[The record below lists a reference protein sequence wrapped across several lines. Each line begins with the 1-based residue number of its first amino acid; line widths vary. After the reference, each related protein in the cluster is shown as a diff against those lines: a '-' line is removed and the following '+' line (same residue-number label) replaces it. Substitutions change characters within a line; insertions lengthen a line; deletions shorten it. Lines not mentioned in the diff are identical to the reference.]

1 MNDEFLTTDEVATKL
16 RMKPSTIERMARR
29 GDLPALRISRQYR
42 YPVSA
47 LNKHLESLC
56 VA

>member
-1 MNDEFLTTDEVATKL
+1 MNDEFLTTDEVANKL

-29 GDLPALRISRQYR
+29 GDIPALKLSRHYR

-47 LNKHLESLC
+47 LNKYLEALC